1 MKNESAQGQRFTKVG
16 AKPIDD
22 IERFPII
29 RDEKTGLMW
38 DRREFDS
45 MTMEQAQKHI
55 TKLNTEKFGGFD
67 DWRMPTHDELR
78 TLIDLTKYSPATDT
92 VAFPGCK
99 NDWYRSSTPDA
110 SSPGDCAW
118 GVGFELR
125 RLGPVQP
132 ERQRL
137 RSRCARRSVIGLLA
151 SHLGLHHEDQPDAYC
166 CCASSDASHSSI
178 ARRSHSHRPCGT
190 RDAGALDRLQ
200 VLRIAIA
207 RTN

>member
-1 MKNESAQGQRFTKVG
+1 MKNESAQSQRFTKVG

-55 TKLNTEKFGGFD
+55 TKLNTEKFGGFN

-110 SSPGDCAW
+110 TSPGDCAW
-118 GVGFELR
+118 GVGFSYGYSFR
-125 RLGPVQP
+125 YGQDGGGFVRAVRVGQ
-132 ERQRL
+132 
-137 RSRCARRSVIGLLA
+137 
-151 SHLGLHHEDQPDAYC
+151 
-166 CCASSDASHSSI
+166 
-178 ARRSHSHRPCGT
+178 
-190 RDAGALDRLQ
+190 
-200 VLRIAIA
+200 
-207 RTN
+207 